1 MDRHLTRRCYE
12 MLMRGQIPPRRF
24 LLRVFRHLLDACET
38 CDQEWRQVG
47 RQEGGSAGPP
57 TSSDSKQQGSI
68 KDGPMSQ
75 RAVERV
81 VEKIC
86 KMRLGVDEERL
97 RARALLTELLELR
110 DPKKRVQRVRR
121 SQRFRSWTL
130 CELLVLES
138 RRVSFTN
145 PAAAES
151 LAELAL
157 EASWSLE
164 DSGFS
169 RPLVSDLLARGWA
182 ALANARRMAS
192 ELAQSEET
200 FLMAYF
206 FLEQGSGDPMVL
218 AEVIDL
224 EASLRRDQRQIELA
238 LKLLDKAIAI
248 YRRMGEDHL
257 QGRTLLLKAL
267 TLAHSEDPDEA
278 IRWIRRG
285 LELIDPERD
294 PRLTLCC
301 HHSLVVYVNRSGR
314 HAEAAASFETL
325 QPLYG
330 RFQEPWIQLRR
341 LWLEAEIAEGLGDL
355 QGAES
360 IYRTVRDGFLR
371 QGIGYDA
378 ALVSLNLAAL
388 FATQGRN
395 EEIRE
400 LATDM
405 LQVFESRDL
414 HREAIATLIVFQ
426 RAAQQETVT
435 FEMVQ
440 GLARY
445 LRQARHN
452 PKLRYE
458 APS

>member
-1 MDRHLTRRCYE
+1 
-12 MLMRGQIPPRRF
+12 
-24 LLRVFRHLLDACET
+24 
-38 CDQEWRQVG
+38 
-47 RQEGGSAGPP
+47 
-57 TSSDSKQQGSI
+57 
-68 KDGPMSQ
+68 
-75 RAVERV
+75 
-81 VEKIC
+81 
-86 KMRLGVDEERL
+86 
-97 RARALLTELLELR
+97 
-110 DPKKRVQRVRR
+110 
-121 SQRFRSWTL
+121 
-130 CELLVLES
+130 
-138 RRVSFTN
+138 
-145 PAAAES
+145 
-151 LAELAL
+151 
-157 EASWSLE
+157 
-164 DSGFS
+164 
-169 RPLVSDLLARGWA
+169 
-182 ALANARRMAS
+182 
-192 ELAQSEET
+192 
-200 FLMAYF
+200 MAYF

-257 QGRTLLLKAL
+257 QGRTLLLKAI
-267 TLAHSEDPDEA
+267 TIGQNEEPEEA
-278 IRWIRRG
+278 IRWIRRA
-285 LELIDPERD
+285 LDLIDPDRD

-301 HHSLVVYVNRSGR
+301 HHTLVHYGNRAGR
-314 HAEAAASFETL
+314 TAEAARDFESL
-325 QPLYG
+325 LPLYA

-341 LWLEAEIAEGLGDL
+341 LWLEAEIAEGLGESVR
-355 QGAES
+355 AEGL
-360 IYRTVRDGFLR
+360 YRAVRDGFLR

-388 FATQGRN
+388 FATQGRH

-405 LQVFESRDL
+405 LQVFGSTDL